1 MPSAPIERRTHLD
14 AGAIAVLVF
23 LTALWGVQQ
32 VSVKVAIAEGF
43 APALQAA
50 LRSGG
55 AAVCV
60 LAWIAW
66 REGPHAV
73 AAFLARRTLLPGLG
87 IAVIFALEF
96 LALYRGLQLT
106 TASRGVVFLYS
117 APFFTALGAHVV
129 VPGER
134 LRAVQFWGLVL
145 AFLGMGAAFA
155 EGLWAEMLSG
165 GGGSVEGDLLC
176 LLAGALWA
184 STTLCV
190 KASRALSTA
199 APATLLWLQLAGS
212 APILFAV
219 SWLRGE
225 LSPFPTV
232 APLGW
237 AALFYQTVIIAFASY
252 LVWFRMVLT
261 YPAGRV
267 AGFTFLAPLFGIL
280 AGWALMG
287 DPLSWGLFVGLV
299 AIAAGMRMVNT
310 RG

>member
-14 AGAIAVLVF
+14 PAAIAVLVF

-55 AAVCV
+55 AALCV
-60 LAWIAW
+60 TAWIAW

-87 IAVIFALEF
+87 IAVIFAFEF

-134 LRAVQFWGLVL
+134 LRAVQFGGLVL

-155 EGLWAEMLSG
+155 EGLWA

-176 LLAGALWA
+176 LVGGALWA
-184 STTLCV
+184 CTTLCV

-299 AIAAGMRMVNT
+299 AIGAGMRMVNT